1 VPGGKDRARSQQSVT
16 GRAAET
22 VSDETASDQTV
33 AASLRES
40 LLCAQATGLWCVAAE
55 QLQEAPMAEAR
66 VVITGIGAVTP
77 VGNDR
82 EATWQALLAGR
93 SGVGQITAFDA
104 TGLATTIAAQVKD
117 FDPTTVLTGK
127 RLRRSARFT
136 QFAVAAAREAVADAG
151 LGIDAGNSDRVGV
164 VINAAVAGFDTIE
177 AATRALPKRPGPYFV
192 ASSLT
197 NMPACEVAIDL
208 GVHGPVTASALACA
222 SGVYAMVEARRLLLS
237 GEADAVICGGTDA
250 AITEVIFAGLSTMGA
265 LSKRNDDP
273 AGASRPFD
281 ADRDGFV
288 FGEGA
293 VIMVLETAEHAAR
306 RGARTYAAVAGGAL
320 TADAFHVSAPSPEGA
335 YAAAAID
342 RALVNAGLTAERV
355 DYVCAHGTSTKANDR
370 TETMAI
376 RSVFGATAERVAI
389 SSPKSMVGH
398 LIGAAGALGAMV
410 AVLAIRDGVV
420 PPTINLTT
428 PDPECDLDY
437 VPNVARRLPV
447 RVATANAFGFGGQK
461 CVAVF
466 TATD

>member
-1 VPGGKDRARSQQSVT
+1 MT
-16 GRAAET
+16 E
-22 VSDETASDQTV
+22 
-33 AASLRES
+33 
-40 LLCAQATGLWCVAAE
+40 
-55 QLQEAPMAEAR
+55 R

-77 VGNDR
+77 VGLDR
-82 EATWQALLAGR
+82 ESTWQALLAGR
-93 SGVGQITAFDA
+93 SGAGPITAFDP
-104 TGLATTIAAQVKD
+104 GDLPTTIAAEVTG
-117 FDPTTVLTGK
+117 FDPASVLEGK

-136 QFAVAAAREAVADAG
+136 QFAVAAAREAVADAELEITDPG
-151 LGIDAGNSDRVGV
+151 RTGV

-177 AATRALPKRPGPYFV
+177 AATRTLPRRPGPYFV

-222 SGVYAMVEARRLLLS
+222 SGVYALVEARRLLLS
-237 GEADAVICGGTDA
+237 GEADAVVCGGTDA
-250 AITEVIFAGLSTMGA
+250 GITEVMFAGLSAMGA

-293 VIMVLETAEHAAR
+293 VVMVLETARHAAR
-306 RGARTYAAVAGGAL
+306 RGARAYATLAGGAL
-320 TADAFHVSAPSPEGA
+320 TADAFHVSAPHPDGA
-335 YAAAAID
+335 YAAAAIG
-342 RALVNAGLTAERV
+342 RALANAGMKPEQI
-355 DYVCAHGTSTKANDR
+355 DYICAHGTGTRANDR
-370 TETMAI
+370 TETAAI
-376 RSVFGATAERVAI
+376 RTAFGAAADRVAI

-398 LIGAAGALGAMV
+398 MIGAAGALGAMT
-410 AVLAIRDGVV
+410 AILAIRDGVV

-437 VPNVARRLPV
+437 VPQVARRVPV
-447 RVATANAFGFGGQK
+447 RAATADAFGFGGQN

-466 TATD
+466 TAPEEEPQ